1 MISKITR
8 KENKK
13 TIFFDISMCKH
24 RILHSYS
31 TRKKMSER
39 IIFYG
44 LNKIK
49 PENNRLFIELLLF
62 LQPFCGLMQNDE

>member
-1 MISKITR
+1 
-8 KENKK
+8 
-13 TIFFDISMCKH
+13 MCKH

>member
-1 MISKITR
+1 VQASHFAFLF
-8 KENKK
+8 NKK
-13 TIFFDISMCKH
+13 N
-24 RILHSYS
+24 
-31 TRKKMSER
+31 MSER

-49 PENNRLFIELLLF
+49 AENNRLFIELLLF